1 MIVGAV
7 RVCVR
12 SIDEAGFSL
21 LELIVVLG
29 LLAMMV
35 SGAVLTSRKPGT
47 RAGLPLVTAQVI
59 VDLRRARSAALS
71 GDRMV
76 ALILDPSNHGY
87 RIDGRSVTLPNS
99 AVLSLRRSQSSAGSK
114 TAEIGQVAFFPDG
127 SSTGGTLTVAT
138 SAHDA
143 DVLEV
148 EWLTGTV
155 SKLQRPK

>member
-1 MIVGAV
+1 MSLGAV
-7 RVCVR
+7 RVARR
-12 SIDEAGFSL
+12 SVHEAGFSL

-35 SGAVLTSRKPGT
+35 SGALLTLRKPGA
-47 RAGLPLVTAQVI
+47 RASLPLVTAQVI
-59 VDLRRARSAALS
+59 GDLRRARAAAMA

-76 ALILDPSNHGY
+76 AVMLDPSKHGY
-87 RIDGRSVTLPNS
+87 RIDGRFVILPNA
-99 AVLSLRRSQSSAGSK
+99 AVLSLRRGQSGGGSQ

-138 SAHDA
+138 RSGDA

-148 EWLTGTV
+148 EWLTGAV
-155 SKLQRPK
+155 IKLGRAR